1 MEEGVLSMPRKA
13 REKAECSIYH
23 ISVRGNNKQNIF
35 LDEQDRIEY
44 LARLR
49 RYKETYNVGIYAYCL
64 MTNHVHLL
72 VFDNGQDISRFM
84 QGLNLSYAIYFN
96 KKHGRSGHL
105 FQERFTSK
113 IVDNEGYL
121 AYVSKYIHLNP
132 VRAQLVEKAE
142 DYRWSSYCAYIEN
155 NNESIVE
162 CDFLLSHF
170 GNKEAKSRKAYKCYM
185 EEKELIEKELVDEV
199 ASTEEEKT
207 NEICLRG
214 MIKVEHDELIRQLSH
229 YWGMSIEDIM
239 CKKELGY
246 KREMLIYLVSLMERL
261 THRQISQL
269 LNVNDVYVAIS
280 IRKIVEMMIK
290 DKKIMQERDAIINLL
305 EN

>member
-1 MEEGVLSMPRKA
+1 MEEGVLYMPRKA

-35 LDEQDRIEY
+35 LDDYDRVEY

-49 RYKETYNVGIYAYCL
+49 RYKETYNVCIYAYCL

-96 KKHGRSGHL
+96 KKYGRSGHL

-132 VRAQLVEKAE
+132 VRAQLVERAE
-142 DYRWSSYCAYIEN
+142 EYQWSSYSVYIKN
-155 NNESIVE
+155 NSESIVE
-162 CDFLLSHF
+162 CAFLLRHF
-170 GNKEAKSRKAYKCYM
+170 GRKDAESRKAYKCYV
-185 EEKELIEKELVDEV
+185 EEKELVEKELVEEV
-199 ASTEEEKT
+199 ASTQEERK
-207 NEICLRG
+207 NEICLKG
-214 MIKVEHDELIRQLSH
+214 MIKVEHHELMKQLSH

-239 CKKELGY
+239 CKKEQGH
-246 KREMLIYLVSLMERL
+246 KKEILIYLVALMERL
-261 THRQISQL
+261 TYRRIGQL
-269 LNVNDVYVAIS
+269 LNMNDVYVAIS
-280 IRKIVEMMIK
+280 IRKIVEIMIK
-290 DKKIMQERDAIINLL
+290 DKKIMHERDAIIKLF
-305 EN
+305 